1 MWAIHFI
8 LRLISPLTAGLIKMA
23 YCAERDEEFHV
34 STVLVIILQ
43 PIFSNFYCNISNFSL
58 VMVYQSR

>member
-1 MWAIHFI
+1 
-8 LRLISPLTAGLIKMA
+8 MA

-43 PIFSNFYCNISNFSL
+43 NISLKFL
-58 VMVYQSR
+58 LQHF